1 MITNNYLRKKKK
13 TIFYKRILISMFFL
27 LGIIL
32 FVFNDMGLIKYFQL
46 KKQNQKL
53 IEDINIVRNERKK
66 LSKKIGKLEN
76 DLEYIEKIAREEFRM
91 AKEGEKVFR
100 VIHKDSNEENQP

>member
-1 MITNNYLRKKKK
+1 SL
-13 TIFYKRILISMFFL
+13 FFL

-53 IEDINIVRNERKK
+53 IEDINLVRNERKE
-66 LSKKIGKLEN
+66 LSKKIGKLES

>member
-13 TIFYKRILISMFFL
+13 TIFYKRILISTFFL

>member
-1 MITNNYLRKKKK
+1 MVL
-13 TIFYKRILISMFFL
+13 
-27 LGIIL
+27 IL

-53 IEDINIVRNERKK
+53 IEEINSVRNERKE
-66 LSKKIGKLEN
+66 LSKKIVKLES

-91 AKEGEKVFR
+91 AKQGEKVFR
-100 VIHKDSNEENQP
+100 VIHKNTNEENQP

>member
-1 MITNNYLRKKKK
+1 M
-13 TIFYKRILISMFFL
+13 
-27 LGIIL
+27 GIIL

-53 IEDINIVRNERKK
+53 IEDINIVRNERKE
-66 LSKKIGKLEN
+66 LSKKIGKLES

>member
-1 MITNNYLRKKKK
+1 MITNNYLRKKKR
-13 TIFYKRILISMFFL
+13 TVFYKRILISMFFL

>member
-13 TIFYKRILISMFFL
+13 TVFYKRILISMFFI
-27 LGIIL
+27 LGLIL

-53 IEDINIVRNERKK
+53 IENINSVRNERKE
-66 LSKKIGKLEN
+66 LSKTIGKLES

-91 AKEGEKVFR
+91 VKQGEKVFR
-100 VIHKDSNEENQP
+100 VIHKNTNEENQP

>member
-1 MITNNYLRKKKK
+1 MITNNYLRKQKK
-13 TIFYKRILISMFFL
+13 TIFYKRILLSMFFL
-27 LGIIL
+27 LGFIL

-53 IEDINIVRNERKK
+53 IEDIKIVRKERKK
-66 LSKKIGKLEN
+66 LSKKISKLEN

-91 AKEGEKVFR
+91 AKEGEKIFR
-100 VIHKDSNEENQP
+100 IVHRDTNE

>member
-13 TIFYKRILISMFFL
+13 TVFYKRILISMFFI
-27 LGIIL
+27 LGLIL

-46 KKQNQKL
+46 KKQNQRL
-53 IEDINIVRNERKK
+53 IDDINSVRNERKE
-66 LSKKIGKLEN
+66 LSIKIGKLES

-91 AKEGEKVFR
+91 AKQGEKVFR
-100 VIHKDSNEENQP
+100 VIHKNSNEEKQP

>member
-13 TIFYKRILISMFFL
+13 NVFYKRILISMFFL

-53 IEDINIVRNERKK
+53 IEDINIVRNERKE
-66 LSKKIGKLEN
+66 LSKKIGKLES

-100 VIHKDSNEENQP
+100 VIHKDSNEKNQP

>member
-1 MITNNYLRKKKK
+1 
-13 TIFYKRILISMFFL
+13 MFFL
-27 LGIIL
+27 LGFIL

-53 IEDINIVRNERKK
+53 IEDIKIVRKERKK
-66 LSKKIGKLEN
+66 LSKKISKLEN

-91 AKEGEKVFR
+91 AKEGEKIFR
-100 VIHKDSNEENQP
+100 IVHRDTNE

>member
-13 TIFYKRILISMFFL
+13 TVFYKRILISMFFI
-27 LGIIL
+27 LGLIL

-53 IEDINIVRNERKK
+53 IENINSVRNERKE
-66 LSKKIGKLEN
+66 LSKTIGKLES

-91 AKEGEKVFR
+91 VKQGEKIR
-100 VIHKDSNEENQP
+100 LIRD

>member
-1 MITNNYLRKKKK
+1 M
-13 TIFYKRILISMFFL
+13 
-27 LGIIL
+27 GIIL

-53 IEDINIVRNERKK
+53 IEDINLVRNERKE
-66 LSKKIGKLEN
+66 LSKKIGKLES